1 MAQADALLRPIP
13 RDALLRQQASR
24 TSQASPVFVGT
35 EEAKAN
41 EVMEAMQ
48 VPAVTEEAAV
58 PEVEEVQLIIP
69 EPDPIIEP
77 PAVPDELADL
87 LAAFDTADP
96 DDDTDDEPDAVDS
109 ATMPMPACVPLLDP
123 LPAPRK
129 TLHISGSAVAGVLM
143 VLAGIALAWT
153 VMP

>member
-13 RDALLRQQASR
+13 RDALLRTSR
-24 TSQASPVFVGT
+24 TSSDSFVT
-35 EEAKAN
+35 DEAETN

-48 VPAVTEEAAV
+48 VSAVTEEAAV
-58 PEVEEVQLIIP
+58 PEIVEIQPPV
-69 EPDPIIEP
+69 IEP

-96 DDDTDDEPDAVDS
+96 DDDPDDEPDAVDS
-109 ATMPMPACVPLLDP
+109 ATMPIPACVPLLDP

-129 TLHISGSAVAGVLM
+129 TLHISGSAVAGALM

>member
-13 RDALLRQQASR
+13 RDALLPRTSR
-24 TSQASPVFVGT
+24 TSSVPFVT
-35 EEAKAN
+35 DEAKAN

-48 VPAVTEEAAV
+48 VPAVTEEAAA
-58 PEVEEVQLIIP
+58 PKVEEVQPII
-69 EPDPIIEP
+69 PDPIIEP

-96 DDDTDDEPDAVDS
+96 DDDPDDESDAVDS

-129 TLHISGSAVAGVLM
+129 TLRISGSAVAGALM

>member
-13 RDALLRQQASR
+13 RDALLRTSR
-24 TSQASPVFVGT
+24 TSSDSFGT
-35 EEAKAN
+35 GVAETN
-41 EVMEAMQ
+41 EVMEPQQ

-58 PEVEEVQLIIP
+58 PEIVEIQTPIP
-69 EPDPIIEP
+69 EPIIES

-96 DDDTDDEPDAVDS
+96 DDDPDDESDAVDS

-129 TLHISGSAVAGVLM
+129 TLRISGSAVAGALM

>member
-13 RDALLRQQASR
+13 RDALLPRTSR
-24 TSQASPVFVGT
+24 TSSDSFGT
-35 EEAKAN
+35 GVAEAN

-58 PEVEEVQLIIP
+58 PEMVEIQLPIS
-69 EPDPIIEP
+69 EPDPISEP

-87 LAAFDTADP
+87 LAAFDAADP
-96 DDDTDDEPDAVDS
+96 DDDLDDEPDAVDS

-129 TLHISGSAVAGVLM
+129 TLRISGSAVAGALM

>member
-24 TSQASPVFVGT
+24 TSSDSFGT
-35 EEAKAN
+35 GVAKAN

-58 PEVEEVQLIIP
+58 PEMVEIQTPIP
-69 EPDPIIEP
+69 EAVIEP
-77 PAVPDELADL
+77 PALPDELADL
-87 LAAFDTADP
+87 LAAFDTTDP

-109 ATMPMPACVPLLDP
+109 ATMPMPACVPLLEP
-123 LPAPRK
+123 LPTSRK
-129 TLHISGSAVAGVLM
+129 TLHISGSTVAGALM
-143 VLAGIALAWT
+143 VLAGIALACT